1 MPAATTAKDLDLIA
15 PGSRV
20 IVRDLEWQVVE
31 KETQALGTKAIVRC
45 VGRSELVR
53 DQPAAFFSDL
63 DEIKPEDPKRT
74 NFRLDTSPN
83 GIETRLILESLV
95 RRDIAST
102 APMTTQAPV

>member
-31 KETQALGTKAIVRC
+31 KEAQALGTKTIVGC

-74 NFRLDTSPN
+74 TS
-83 GIETRLILESLV
+83 
-95 RRDIAST
+95 AST
-102 APMTTQAPV
+102 PRRTASRRGSFWSRSSAETSRPSRP

>member
-1 MPAATTAKDLDLIA
+1 MAGHRK
-15 PGSRV
+15 G
-20 IVRDLEWQVVE
+20 
-31 KETQALGTKAIVRC
+31 TQALGTKAIVRC
-45 VGRSELVR
+45 VGQSELVR

-74 NFRLDTSPN
+74 TFRLDTSAS

-102 APMTTQAPV
+102 APMTTQAFV